1 MRNLALLAL
10 TMLGAAAIALPV
22 PSQPAPD
29 GTYLIDDAVLGAGTC
44 DLGPL
49 VGGAGGGSG
58 GNGATTLY
66 PDLAFA
72 WNASLGMYLI
82 TDAGV
87 PAVFLLTGFGGDG
100 GLGHVRVEY
109 FEYDESAQSFVGSS
123 LGEATYVLQ
132 EED

>member
-10 TMLGAAAIALPV
+10 TLFCAAAIALPV
-22 PSQPAPD
+22 PGQPAPD

-72 WNASLGMYLI
+72 WNATLGMYLI

-87 PAVFLLTGFGGDG
+87 PVAFGTVRFGGDG
-100 GLGHVRVEY
+100 GLGRVRMEY
-109 FEYDESAQSFVGSS
+109 FDYDQSAPSFVGAS
-123 LGEATYVLQ
+123 LGETTYVLQ
-132 EED
+132 ED